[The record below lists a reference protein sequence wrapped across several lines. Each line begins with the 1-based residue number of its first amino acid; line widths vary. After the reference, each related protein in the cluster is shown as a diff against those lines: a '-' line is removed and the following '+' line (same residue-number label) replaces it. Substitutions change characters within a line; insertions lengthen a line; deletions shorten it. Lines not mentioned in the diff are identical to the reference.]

1 MKGDRKTPPPRP
13 RDAEPGLGRGSAHWA
28 VPPTG
33 RAPAGDGQAHSWEVE
48 NGKGRRGGRMSI
60 PKNSTRLSK
69 THSRTPREVK
79 RGGGEPARTCG
90 QGALLW
96 WGLCL

>member
-1 MKGDRKTPPPRP
+1 
-13 RDAEPGLGRGSAHWA
+13 
-28 VPPTG
+28 
-33 RAPAGDGQAHSWEVE
+33 
-48 NGKGRRGGRMSI
+48 MSI

-90 QGALLW
+90 QGGASVSDFSSEVSGGSSREFQAWCVFPEGVGQMAVSRSL
-96 WGLCL
+96 GSRAFPDFMAHFP